1 MANTFKNRTLR
12 AVGTSPVDVG
22 AVVAS
27 NTETTL
33 IGMTLANI
41 TSAVISVTAT
51 LNDGTN
57 TTHIVKDAP
66 IPSGGSLI
74 LLGGDQKVVLMTGD
88 KIIVTSNTASSCDV
102 IMSFLEITEY
112 GLSWKTRSYSSLNQ
126 CRYT

>member
-22 AVVAS
+22 AVVAAS
-27 NTETTL
+27 TQTTL
-33 IGMTLANI
+33 IGLTLANI
-41 TSAVISVTAT
+41 TSGVINVTAT

-66 IPSGGSLI
+66 IPTGGSLI

-88 KIIVTSNTASSCDV
+88 KIIVTSNTASSVDV
-102 IMSFLEITEY
+102 IMSFLEIT
-112 GLSWKTRSYSSLNQ
+112 
-126 CRYT
+126 

>member
-27 NTETTL
+27 STETTL

-41 TSAVISVTAT
+41 TSGVISVTAT
-51 LNDGTN
+51 LNDGSN

-66 IPSGGSLI
+66 IPTGGSLI

-88 KIIVTSNTASSCDV
+88 KIIVTSNTASSVDV
-102 IMSFLEITEY
+102 IMSFLEIT
-112 GLSWKTRSYSSLNQ
+112 
-126 CRYT
+126 

>member
-22 AVVAS
+22 AVVGGS
-27 NTETTL
+27 TETTL

-41 TSAVISVTAT
+41 TSGVISVTAT
-51 LNDGTN
+51 LHDGSN

-66 IPSGGSLI
+66 VPTGGSLI

-88 KIIVTSNTASSCDV
+88 KIIITSNTASSVDV
-102 IMSFLEITEY
+102 IMSFLEIT
-112 GLSWKTRSYSSLNQ
+112 
-126 CRYT
+126 